1 MTPAAVSPRAFAAL
15 LLLAVMFAGNHVA
28 ARVAMDHGVDV
39 VTAVAARSLS
49 TAVVVGLLVAL
60 RLRAGWRQP
69 ALSARQWRTMAALGL
84 LLAVQSACLYA
95 AVARLPVGLALLVFN
110 TFPLWAALAAFVL
123 YRSRP
128 ERAVLL
134 AMPVILAGLALA
146 LDVGGLASGLDA
158 RARWSA
164 LAAGAGFA
172 LAAAASFGLVLA
184 LTQHEVAALDGRWRS
199 FVSMT
204 IVGALALAA
213 AWAGGGLRWPDAP
226 AGWWG
231 LALLS
236 LLYGSAFTMVFTL
249 LPRLGAVGNSPILN
263 VEPAA
268 ALLLGWALLGQAVAP
283 VQWAGALLVVAAVVA
298 LGLRRRG

>member
-1 MTPAAVSPRAFAAL
+1 MSTVAVSPRAFAAL
-15 LLLAVMFAGNHVA
+15 LLLAVMFSGNHIA

-39 VTAVAARSLS
+39 ITAVAARSLS
-49 TAVVVGLLVAL
+49 TAAVVGVLVAL
-60 RLRAGWRQP
+60 RWRAGWRQP
-69 ALSARQWRTMAALGL
+69 VLTARQWRTMAALGL

-110 TFPLWAALAAFVL
+110 TFPLWAAFGAWVL

-146 LDVGGLASGLDA
+146 LDIGGLSSGLDL
-158 RARWSA
+158 RTRWAA
-164 LAAGAGFA
+164 LGAGVGFA
-172 LAAAASFGLVLA
+172 LAAAATFGIVLA
-184 LTQHEVAALDGRWRS
+184 LTQHEVAALDGPWRS
-199 FVSMT
+199 FVSMA
-204 IVGALALAA
+204 IVGALALAVA
-213 AWAGGGLRWPDAP
+213 LAGGGLHWPSAP

-236 LLYGSAFTMVFTL
+236 LLYGSAFTMLFTL

-263 VEPAA
+263 AEPVA

-283 VQWAGALLVVAAVVA
+283 VQWAGALLVVGTVVA
-298 LGLRRRG
+298 LGLRRR